1 MAIDQA
7 VLVNRLDKKVN
18 YGLAR
23 TDYSS
28 IKSVIAESIT
38 SPFPNPAHTLWMDS
52 DLIPENRPSVNSN
65 TVVIHQYNTN
75 ATYGYGNAQIGGVLE
90 LTPDPTVI
98 SKRCWLACTTPGN
111 PDSTRLVDWLRV
123 TFGSQYFPK
132 FCVGPRSYTTNS
144 DGSIN
149 PGAGS
154 GLGSGNHDLQV
165 SGSSSATYRNIS
177 PVKNGEEYYFDTEAG
192 VLVFAGDDLPDNVDD
207 NGYSVYLYLAGRYV
221 GPKGFKNANW
231 NDIVTIDYSQ
241 LNVPS
246 TPYLS
251 FIGEVNDP
259 SFNNGGTNVSSLLFD
274 VDSGFALD
282 HYAANN
288 TVKVRMES
296 TFKTWKIYEG
306 VTSPTSSN
314 IIAQAVD
321 TISLYGG
328 TGVSLTANTE
338 TGSKALT
345 INQDPNYLTP
355 FANTSRY
362 AQTLSSNEY
371 EILVDA
377 SGDNIVMEQS
387 QFLTEDGDTL
397 TDQDGTPNALV
408 FEDSEMKI
416 QMDDQTGAYY
426 LDYENFINKPSLVSY
441 FVNDSGY
448 ATEAEVHN
456 HTTLAINTQVNKE
469 FVNALSI
476 DYHSLSATP
485 QNLSD
490 FNNDLTLAS
499 FANDTNFAD
508 TNYVNTTIE
517 TNVSNT
523 FVEGLQVDY
532 RTLSHVPT
540 SLSEFANDVSFA
552 TTSYVT
558 DTVSNTYVEGLQV
571 DYRTLSHIPTALSEF
586 ANDVNFVDQNYVD
599 TKVAAVVDS
608 APATLDTLNEL
619 AAALNDDAD
628 FATTVTT
635 QLGLK
640 ANTAMLSEVG
650 KYGRW
655 SDLTGTVP
663 GLSTFA
669 NDVNFI
675 DQNYVDT
682 NLILKANTSMLSEV
696 GKYGRWSDLTG
707 TPSDISIFNNDANYA
722 TTSDITSTISNTY
735 VEGLQVDY
743 RTLAH
748 IPTNLSDFANDVNF
762 VDQNY
767 VDTSLVLK
775 ANTAMLSEVGKYGRW
790 DDLIGTPP
798 PLSTFANDVN
808 FATTSY
814 VTDTITKS
822 YIEGKAISYT
832 SLDNLPTIPSTLVS
846 LTNVTQNLLANGDVL
861 TYESDNTRWI
871 NKPLDYNYLQNK
883 PSNLS
888 DFNNDSGY
896 VTSSGLLNTISLGN
910 LSNVG
915 SGADSSSN
923 GYFLSYLT
931 DYSEWRPIAVSQVA
945 SGVLES
951 LSGTD
956 VLNLVKT
963 ADGTGSG
970 LDSDFLDGHQSTYF
984 TDGTNITFTGADIDV
999 GTGDI
1004 STESGTLAVGNTSP
1018 AVPVQLGSLGF
1029 DEKFLFIQSA
1039 GTQITFDEWDATK
1052 FRAAK
1057 YLITIEDQNQD
1068 DVAQT
1073 ADPGYLAF
1081 EALVLHDGTSAYMT
1095 TYGEVD
1101 SGVDDSWSNITWE
1114 TNLNSSNKVRL
1125 MVVSTSAQTRIKAS
1139 RQMLTL

>member
-192 VLVFAGDDLPDNVDD
+192 VLVFAGDDLPSNVSSSD
-207 NGYSVYLYLAGRYV
+207 YSVYLYLAGRYV

-241 LNVPS
+241 LNIPS

-508 TNYVNTTIE
+508 TNYVDTTIVS
-517 TNVSNT
+517 TVSNT

-540 SLSEFANDVSFA
+540 ALSEFANDVSFA

-655 SDLTGTVP
+655 SDLTGTP
-663 GLSTFA
+663 SDISIFNNDA
-669 NDVNFI
+669 NFVN
-675 DQNYVDT
+675 QNYVDT
-682 NLILKANTSMLSEV
+682 NLILKANTAMLSEV

-735 VEGLQVDY
+735 IEGLQVDY

-748 IPTNLSDFANDVNF
+748 T
-762 VDQNY
+762 
-767 VDTSLVLK
+767 
-775 ANTAMLSEVGKYGRW
+775 
-790 DDLIGTPP
+790 
-798 PLSTFANDVN
+798 
-808 FATTSY
+808 
-814 VTDTITKS
+814 
-822 YIEGKAISYT
+822 
-832 SLDNLPTIPSTLVS
+832 PTIPSTLVS

-871 NKPLDYNYLQNK
+871 NKPLDWDYIHNK
-883 PSNLS
+883 PNDLNA
-888 DFNNDSGY
+888 FNNGPGY
-896 VTSSGLLNTISLGN
+896 VTESGLLNTISLGE

-984 TDGTNITFTGADIDV
+984 TDGTNITFTGADLDV

-1004 STESGTLAVGNTSP
+1004 STESGTLAVGNTTP

-1057 YLITIEDQNQD
+1057 YLITVEDQNQD
-1068 DVAQT
+1068 DVAET